1 VLLLALRTNYELK
14 NDPGTMQA
22 LEGLVRNYPQ
32 PKYWEDLL
40 NNQLF
45 RTKDDRGL
53 RALYRLMEDTSTLD
67 KGEEYGEMGA
77 SLVTGGFPIEAKRI
91 LERGMAANVF
101 QGDAKARAQG
111 DLDRARSGAA
121 VDMKDLPNADKQL
134 GAAKNANEMIGIG
147 KLYFSAGEYAK
158 AADAVQ
164 KGLTKGGATD
174 ADDANLL
181 LGVARARAG
190 NNAEAAAAFAAVKNP
205 AITEVARL
213 WKLKLDTANAPPA
226 PEPAAPEPVAPAG
239 G

>member
-1 VLLLALRTNYELK
+1 
-14 NDPGTMQA
+14 
-22 LEGLVRNYPQ
+22 
-32 PKYWEDLL
+32 
-40 NNQLF
+40 
-45 RTKDDRGL
+45 
-53 RALYRLMEDTSTLD
+53 MEDTNTLD

-77 SLVTGGFPIEAKRI
+77 SLVTGGFPIEAKQI

-134 GAAKNANEMIGIG
+134 GAAKNANEMIGVG
-147 KLYFSAGEYAK
+147 KLYFSAGEYGK
-158 AADAVQ
+158 AADAIQ

-174 ADDANLL
+174 VDDANLL